1 MSNFF
6 SLYGELLLSSILT
19 HILYVVVCVSI
30 GGVIGL
36 GVGTLLSRYRG
47 VSKLVI
53 PLLSIFQTIPG
64 IVFIGILFMYTG
76 MRPLTIVISLSIYAV
91 FPVLKNTYLGLVEV
105 PYEYLE
111 AAKGCG
117 MSRVQSLFK
126 VELPMAL
133 PVIFSGIRM
142 STIYITSWTVLAA
155 MIGQGGLGNFV
166 YTGVAANDSKLIIA
180 GVIPSAI
187 IAITLSR
194 FVDFLRDRLVPD
206 GIKGDSK

>member
-1 MSNFF
+1 MANFF
-6 SLYGELLLSSILT
+6 SLYGELFLSSIVT
-19 HILYVVVCVSI
+19 HIMYVVICVSI
-30 GGVIGL
+30 GSMIGL
-36 GVGTLLSRYRG
+36 CIGTLLSRYRS
-47 VSKLVI
+47 VSKVVI

-76 MRPLTIVISLSIYAV
+76 MRPLTIIIALLIYAI
-91 FPVLKNTYLGLVEV
+91 FPVLKNTYVGLIEV

-117 MSRVQSLFK
+117 MNRMQSLFK

-133 PVIFSGIRM
+133 PIIFSGIRM
-142 STIYITSWTVLAA
+142 STIYITSWAVLAA

-180 GVIPSAI
+180 GAIPSAI
-187 IAITLSR
+187 IAITLSKL
-194 FVDFLRDRLVPD
+194 VNFLKDKLVSD
-206 GIKGDSK
+206 GIKGDLT

>member
-1 MSNFF
+1 MAKFF
-6 SLYGELLLSSILT
+6 SLYGELLLSSIVN
-19 HILYVVVCVSI
+19 HVVYVLVCVSI
-30 GGVIGL
+30 GGIIGL
-36 GVGTLLSRYRG
+36 CLGTLLSRYRS
-47 VSKLVI
+47 VSKAVI

-76 MRPLTIVISLSIYAV
+76 MRPITIIIALSIYAV
-91 FPVLKNTYLGLVEV
+91 FPVLKNTYLGLIEV

-117 MSRVQSLFK
+117 MNQMQSLFK

-166 YTGVAANDSKLIIA
+166 YTGVAANDSRLIIA
-180 GVIPSAI
+180 GAIPSAV
-187 IAITLSR
+187 IAVALSR
-194 FVDFLRDRLVPD
+194 FVDFLRDRLVSD
-206 GIKGDSK
+206 GIKGDLA